1 MLFNFVFPTLLTA
14 QQNPLITIGFA
25 VVMLAVLYLVMI
37 LPQKRAEKKQK
48 LERSQ
53 IKVGDQVVTIGGLV
67 GKVVNIKDD
76 DITIATSIAQ
86 TMVTFRRDAINVV
99 KDQDAANNNAKPAKK

>member
-1 MLFNFVFPTLLTA
+1 MLFNFLYPTLLAA
-14 QQNPLITIGFA
+14 QQNPLITVGFA
-25 VVMLAVLYLVMI
+25 VVMLVVLYLVMI

-53 IKVGDQVVTIGGLV
+53 IKVGDAVVTIGGLV

-76 DITIATSIAQ
+76 DITITTSVAQ
-86 TMVTFRRDAINVV
+86 TMVTYRRDAINVIKQPV
-99 KDQDAANNNAKPAKK
+99 AADNKKSAKK